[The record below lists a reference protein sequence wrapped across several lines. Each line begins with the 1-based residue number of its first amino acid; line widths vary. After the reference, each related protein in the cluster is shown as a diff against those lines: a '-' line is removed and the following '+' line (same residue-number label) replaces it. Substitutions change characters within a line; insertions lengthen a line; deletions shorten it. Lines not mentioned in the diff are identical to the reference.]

1 MGKRFSTIVVV
12 LFVLSFL
19 FANLNDASAA
29 GLPGPTIS
37 PLSGDAVFSTEVI
50 RQAKLPGTTN
60 YGSLIV
66 PVGFPAGEK
75 QFEGDGITLSG
86 LGYGYVNA
94 CFALS
99 GAGQGWGGQVGYW
112 DGKAWKLQPTTL
124 STPQEASYTLACAKV
139 YENGTYALIK
149 WVTNTALLPD
159 STKPTC
165 TFSVDDFLIMFS
177 GEAIQG
183 DGYTY
188 FPEIAEFVLFSG
200 SDLAG
205 KQVTIK
211 FVRSVPTNSTLFN
224 GKNSNVIVANNTIGT
239 TMFPN
244 IFVVDAVEDLDATF
258 NYTLGPGDIYFRLD
272 FGDCILNVKVNT
284 ESN

>member
-50 RQAKLPGTTN
+50 AQAKLPGTTN

-99 GAGQGWGGQVGYW
+99 GAAQGWGGQVGYW

-149 WVTNTALLPD
+149 WVSNTALLPD
-159 STKPTC
+159 NNKPVC
-165 TFSVDDFLIMFS
+165 TFSIDDFSIVPYGDIIS
-177 GEAIQG
+177 G

-188 FPEIAEFVLFSG
+188 FPTIGEFLIISG

-211 FVRSVPTNSTLFN
+211 FVHSDPTHGFLFN
-224 GKNSNVIVANNTIGT
+224 GKTSNVTVANNTIGT

-244 IFVVDAVEDLDATF
+244 YFVVDAVPDLDGTF
-258 NYTLGPGDIYFRLD
+258 NYSLGIVNIYFRLD
-272 FGDCILNVKVNT
+272 FGDCILNIMIDTGNK
-284 ESN
+284 